1 MPNNLYLRSYG
12 ANHTGLIG
20 ELLGRHAEPGDVFL
34 LVGDLGSG
42 KTRLTKGIAKGLD
55 IKEEIRS
62 PTFVLVTSHFGRMPL
77 YHIDLYRLDHVAEVL
92 DIGLEEYTGAD
103 GVSAIEWADR
113 AIEAF
118 EHDVLRIDF
127 KYDGIRSRSITMN
140 PNGQRYVNLLCKV
153 KEGIDGTQGLTDLK
167 KTLSWVEA

>member
-1 MPNNLYLRSYG
+1 MPKNLYLRSYG
-12 ANHTGLIG
+12 ANHTGLLG

-55 IKEEIRS
+55 IEEEIRS
-62 PTFVLVTSHFGRMPL
+62 PTFVLVTSHFGRIPL
-77 YHIDLYRLDHVAEVL
+77 YHIDLYRLDYVAEVL
-92 DIGLEEYTGAD
+92 DIGLEDYMGAD

-118 EHDVLRIDF
+118 NHDVLRIDF
-127 KYDGIRSRSITMN
+127 KYDGVRSRSITLN
-140 PNGQRYVNLLCKV
+140 PIGQRYVDLLSKV
-153 KEGIDGTQGLTDLK
+153 RESIDGAHGLRNLK
-167 KTLSWVEA
+167 KTLSWFEA